1 MLPIY
6 VINLASSTARRDR
19 ISSRLTALGLPFTMV
34 DAVDGRQNPHPL
46 FTRYNDKK
54 RQCYRRK
61 KLSGGEL
68 GCFASHYLLWQKCEE
83 LNHTIVVMEDDVNVS
98 DKMAEAVAQAE
109 KLIEQLRYI
118 RLAGT
123 SLHRRPY
130 KVIGKAGSF
139 ELIDHIR
146 GPSGTLCY
154 VISPSA
160 AKALI
165 AHAREWFMAVD
176 DYMDR
181 YWAHGVDCY
190 SLMPFVVTVAES
202 GGSDIVRANK
212 EKSSLRIKLI
222 KELCGRTE
230 RFRRLLYRINKPK
243 TATSTP

>member
-1 MLPIY
+1 MLPIH
-6 VINLASSTARRDR
+6 VINLATSNERRDR
-19 ISSRLTALGLPFTMV
+19 IAARLTALGLPFTVV

-46 FTRYNDKK
+46 FARYNDKK

-68 GCFASHYLLWQKCEE
+68 GCFASHYLLWQKCVE
-83 LNHTIVVMEDDVNVS
+83 LNHPIVVMEDDVNVS
-98 DKMAEAVAQAE
+98 DQMAEAIGAAE
-109 KLIEQLRYI
+109 KLIELLRYI

-130 KVIGKAGSF
+130 KVIGKAGKF
-139 ELIDHIR
+139 EVIDHIR

-160 AKALI
+160 AKDLI
-165 AHAREWFMAVD
+165 AHSDEWFLAVD

-190 SLMPFVVTVAES
+190 SLMPFVVKI
-202 GGSDIVRANK
+202 GRAH
-212 EKSSLRIKLI
+212 
-222 KELCGRTE
+222 
-230 RFRRLLYRINKPK
+230 
-243 TATSTP
+243 